1 MEKLEA
7 LRLALAELGD
17 APASELAAFV
27 RTRYGVEMP
36 QGIIP
41 VIKAT
46 LRDKEQLERAR
57 AARGATTE
65 AETVSLPLPPE
76 QPALDASPCPVR

>member
-17 APASELAAFV
+17 TPASELAAFV
-27 RTRYGVEMP
+27 RTRYGMEVQ

-46 LRDKEQLERAR
+46 LRDKEQQDRAR
-57 AARGATTE
+57 ASRVAIAE
-65 AETVSLPLPPE
+65 AETAGRPLPPE
-76 QPALDASPCPVR
+76 QPALDASPCPGG